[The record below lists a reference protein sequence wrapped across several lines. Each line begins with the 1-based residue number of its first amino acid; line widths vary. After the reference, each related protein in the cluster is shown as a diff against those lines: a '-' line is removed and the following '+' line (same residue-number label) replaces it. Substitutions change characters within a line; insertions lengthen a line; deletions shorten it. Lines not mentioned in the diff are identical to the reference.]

1 MTNSSNTKTRTSNAS
16 RDQKRRIDTIKKE
29 VAKSW
34 EKSLNPNLFGGG
46 PVLDP
51 TGRIVSLDI
60 VAYGFVAEV
69 FEDEYVHDRLM
80 EAFKKNKEQFI
91 LFDLAEQHEFRI
103 KKKVEPCPPKPPP
116 PIFQMK
122 LYNLQSYLSQL
133 IR

>member
-1 MTNSSNTKTRTSNAS
+1 M
-16 RDQKRRIDTIKKE
+16 
-29 VAKSW
+29 
-34 EKSLNPNLFGGG
+34 
-46 PVLDP
+46 LDP

-103 KKKVEPCPPKPPP
+103 KKKVESCPPKPLL
-116 PIFQMK
+116 PIFLMK
-122 LYNLQSYLSQL
+122 SYNLQSYFSQL
-133 IR
+133 IRYMI